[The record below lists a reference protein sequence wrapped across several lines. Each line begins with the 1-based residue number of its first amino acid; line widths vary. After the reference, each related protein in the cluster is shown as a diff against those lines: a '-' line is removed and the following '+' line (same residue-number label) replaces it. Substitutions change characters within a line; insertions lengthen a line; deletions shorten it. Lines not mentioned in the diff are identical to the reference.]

1 MDKQIE
7 KQVSAVAEAKSAAA
21 IGAGFAADYV
31 EVKGVKLYYQTVAH
45 AWIIPMAVN
54 CLGDK
59 IGVFEKGLVVAYLLA
74 QTAEEVRN
82 RCMQEVRK
90 GVLLDRAMDF
100 FISRGITPEDL
111 NAVDVESLM
120 RNPYEKNS

>member
-31 EVKGVKLYYQTVAH
+31 EVKGVTLYYQTVAH